1 MYEREIKKYRAL
13 NALAESG
20 GIVIFGGTEDQ
31 NIPLCELKQAFALNP
46 GLYNRSMTGLSVK
59 NAAEAFDSCVAEL
72 HPEEIFLHIGAAD
85 LQYFSENAAAFDQKF
100 RELIAH
106 IRVSQKKCQIIVVS
120 LGNPDESAVI
130 AEMNSH
136 LKVIAESERCVFG
149 NISTKRVWNPVQ
161 TKDVISFVYST
172 GFMRPLKNNHPI
184 YDMVKI
190 LFGFEA
196 GYAV

>member
-1 MYEREIKKYRAL
+1 MCENEVKKYRAL

-31 NIPLCELKQAFALNP
+31 SIPLCELKQAFALNP
-46 GLYNRSMTGLSVK
+46 GLYNRSVADLSV
-59 NAAEAFDSCVAEL
+59 NSAADVFDSCIAEL
-72 HPEEIFLHIGAAD
+72 HPESLFLHIGVAD
-85 LQYFSENAAAFDQKF
+85 LQCFAENAAAFDQKY

-106 IRVSQKKCQIIVVS
+106 IRASQKKCQIVIVS
-120 LGNPDESAVI
+120 LCNPDESKVI
-130 AEMNSH
+130 AEMNRH
-136 LKVIAESERCVFG
+136 LKVIAESEQCVFG
-149 NISTKRVWNPVQ
+149 NIATRRVWNPVQ
-161 TKDVISFVYST
+161 TRDVVSFVYST
-172 GFMRPLKNNHPI
+172 GFIRPLKNNHPI